1 MNAPVIR
8 LHRRD
13 GTMAAPPFALSVMP
27 EDAGWTYAS
36 LRVADIVAG
45 ASVTFATGDHEVI
58 VLPLSGSCGVD
69 VDGERF
75 DLVGRPDVFA
85 GVSDFVYV
93 PRDSTVVITS
103 VAGGQFAIPGAR
115 AAHRLPARYQPA
127 AETPVELRGAGV
139 CSRQLVNLCAPQSFD
154 ADRLIAVEAYVPA
167 GNWAT
172 FPPHKHDTESDEE
185 TALEEIYY
193 YAIGNGPTGSGAAYQ
208 RVYSADDRPFDVLAE
223 VRTGDVV
230 LVPHGWHGPTM
241 AMPGY
246 DAYLLNVMA
255 GPRRAWRVCEDPSHR
270 WVRDTWVDEP
280 VDPRLPM
287 PGFDAGQ
294 VSTNADWGRS

>member
-1 MNAPVIR
+1 MSTSTIE

-13 GTMAAPPFALSVMP
+13 GTMASTPFELSVMP

-36 LRVADIVAG
+36 LRVADIAPG
-45 ASVTFATGDHEVI
+45 SDVTFATGDHEVI
-58 VLPLSGSCGVD
+58 VLPLSGGGRVD
-69 VDGERF
+69 VDGEHF
-75 DLVGRPDVFA
+75 DLEGRPHVFA
-85 GVSDFVYV
+85 GVSDFVYA
-93 PRDSTVVITS
+93 PRDSNVVITS
-103 VAGGQFAIPGAR
+103 PGGGRFAIPGAR
-115 AAHRLPARYQPA
+115 ADGRLPARYQPVDA
-127 AETPVELRGAGV
+127 TPVELRGAGV
-139 CSRQLVNLCAPQSFD
+139 CSRQLVNLCAPQSFT

-172 FPPHKHDTESDEE
+172 FPPHKHDTDGENE

-193 YAIGNGPTGSGAAYQ
+193 YAIADGPNGSGAAYQ
-208 RVYSADDRPFDVLAE
+208 RVYSADDRPLDVLAE
-223 VRTGDVV
+223 VRTGDIV

-255 GPRRAWRVCEDPSHR
+255 GPRRAWLVCEDTAHR

-280 VDPRLPM
+280 VDPRLPL
-287 PGFDAGQ
+287 PGFDIGE
-294 VSTNADWGRS
+294 VSTNAAWGRA